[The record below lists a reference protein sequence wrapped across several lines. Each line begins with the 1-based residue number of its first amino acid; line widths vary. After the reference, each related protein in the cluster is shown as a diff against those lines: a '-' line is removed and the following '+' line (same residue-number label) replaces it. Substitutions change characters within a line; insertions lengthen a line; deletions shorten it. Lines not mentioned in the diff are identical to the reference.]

1 MMDRRTAV
9 RIIGT
14 TSVSSLLALITACKR
29 KRSPS
34 GVINS
39 SAADRPGQQGV
50 AALMESVKLPGGRVV
65 EVLLGG
71 DPGGYPLVLH
81 HGTPGDM
88 TLYAD
93 WHALCRD
100 RGLRLIGASRPG
112 YAESSRMPHRSVA
125 DAAAD
130 IAAIL
135 DWLGH
140 KSFVTM
146 GWSGGGPHALACAAL
161 LPRRCVA
168 AATLA
173 GFGAYGE
180 DLDVLAGMALENV
193 AEFGAAIKGEETL
206 RRWLNE
212 NATVYRSITGR
223 EIAEALGGLVPEV
236 DKRALIG
243 DFADHLAAVFRRS
256 LVHGFDGWI
265 DDDLALVRPWG
276 FKLGEIGV
284 PVAVWQGELDLM
296 VPLAHGRWLL
306 EKIPGATRHIVPGQG
321 HISLAVNFRPEILDD
336 LRSRTQNR

>member
-1 MMDRRTAV
+1 MTDRRNAV

-14 TSVSSLLALITACKR
+14 SAVWSLLALITACKR
-29 KRSPS
+29 RSSSS
-34 GVINS
+34 GMFKS
-39 SAADRPGQQGV
+39 DAANEPAQQAVGPV
-50 AALMESVKLPGGRVV
+50 TESVKLPGGRVM

-71 DPGGYPLVLH
+71 DPVGYPLVLH
-81 HGTPGDM
+81 HETPGDM
-88 TLYAD
+88 TSYTD

-100 RGLRLIGASRPG
+100 RGLRLIGPSRPG
-112 YAESSRMPHRSVA
+112 YGESSRMPHRSVA

-130 IAAIL
+130 VAAIL

-140 KSFVTM
+140 KSFVTI

-161 LPRRCVA
+161 LSGRCVA

-173 GFGAYGE
+173 GVGAYGE
-180 DLDVLAGMALENV
+180 DLDFLAGMGPENV
-193 AEFGAAIKGEETL
+193 AEFGAAIKGEEAL

-212 NATVYRSITGR
+212 NAAAYRSITGR

-256 LVHGFDGWI
+256 LVHGFEGWI
-265 DDDLALVRPWG
+265 DDDLAFVRPWG

-284 PVAVWQGELDLM
+284 PVTVWQGELDLM

-306 EKIPGATRHIVPGQG
+306 EKVPGATRQIVPGQG
-321 HISLAVNFRPEILDD
+321 HISLVVNFRPKMLDD
-336 LRSRTQNR
+336 VWSRTHNR